1 MANKLTCAECAFYF
15 GDMDEYGYGD
25 RPYCHF
31 CDNDGVPPCE
41 AEPSTPK
48 YTVVYEGFLFEGDT
62 DGLNRH
68 DTDSHDEAFG
78 IANAYPDIVYV
89 DDNEYGV
96 TWHNGEWY

>member
-1 MANKLTCAECAFYF
+1 MKCTDCVFFWEDDIDGF
-15 GDMDEYGYGD
+15 GVCHCGD
-25 RPYCHF
+25 A
-31 CDNDGVPPCE
+31 DIAPCE
-41 AEPSTPK
+41 AEPATAK

-78 IANAYPDIVYV
+78 IADAYPDIVYV

-96 TWHNGEWY
+96 TYHNGEWY